1 MNNQQIDKAI
11 KSILELIS
19 ATNSYIDSEAP
30 WSLKKSNKTRME
42 EVLYIA
48 SNIIIKSTFMLYPI
62 IPHSSKK
69 ILSTFNISSES
80 LTFEKFT
87 ELINKEIKISNP
99 EPIFPRILNV

>member
-1 MNNQQIDKAI
+1 
-11 KSILELIS
+11 
-19 ATNSYIDSEAP
+19 
-30 WSLKKSNKTRME
+30 
-42 EVLYIA
+42 
-48 SNIIIKSTFMLYPI
+48 MLYPI

-99 EPIFPRILNV
+99 EPIFPRILND